1 MSAADFIVTNARV
14 ITMDPDR
21 PRADAVAVAGNRI
34 IAVGDHDSVMDLR
47 GPGTRVFDA
56 EGGSVTPGFV
66 ESHLHVFTG
75 GVELDQCHLSGVT
88 GAEALRDTV
97 LTYAEARPDEPLLI
111 GQGALYTILSEEA
124 VITRQDLDAVIA
136 DRPFVMFSPDHHTA
150 WANTAALEKA
160 GLLQGRAVGVGSEV
174 VMGPDGLANG
184 ELRES
189 PAFSPVLA
197 LSTTGGRERLG
208 LATGRD
214 PDPAPS
220 AADRARD
227 QAVMKRSLDYLA
239 RNGITSFHN
248 MDGNPYTLELIDA
261 VNRDGGFAVRGRVPF
276 HFVKEMEP
284 AALEIAL
291 QMRARYDDDRLR
303 SGYVKFFMDGVIES
317 RTAVMADDYA
327 DQPGWRGEPLF
338 EAERFAAL
346 ATEID
351 RLGFQIAVH
360 AIGDGAVKMVLDG
373 YEAAARANGRRDSRH
388 RIEHIEVIRPQDIAR
403 LADLGVLGSVQPPH
417 PPGSF
422 FPLEPTMTRIGEAKW
437 PYSYAWN
444 SLRDAGVRLV
454 FASDWPVAPIDPLF
468 GIQCA
473 MTRKAYAPGLADHRQ
488 TLDQAIA
495 GYTIDGAYAEFTE
508 DRKGRLKPGYYAD
521 LVVLSGDLERAEPE
535 SIGRIEPVLTL
546 CDGVV
551 TYEA

>member
-14 ITMDPDR
+14 VTMDPDR

-34 IAVGDHDSVMDLR
+34 VAVGDHDAVMDLR
-47 GPGTRVFDA
+47 SAETRVYDA

-75 GVELDQCHLSGVT
+75 GVELDQCHLTGVS
-88 GAEALRDTV
+88 GAEALKDV
-97 LTYAEARPDEPLLI
+97 VGTYAAARPDEPLLI

-124 VITRQDLDAVIA
+124 VITRQDLDAVVA

-160 GLLQGRAVGVGSEV
+160 GLLQGHAVGVGSEV
-174 VMGPDGLANG
+174 VMGADGLASG

-197 LSTTGGRERLG
+197 LSVTGGRERLG

-284 AALEIAL
+284 SALEVAL

-351 RLGFQIAVH
+351 RLGLQIAVH

-422 FPLEPTMTRIGEAKW
+422 FPLEPTMTRIGRDKW

-454 FASDWPVAPIDPLF
+454 FASDWPVAPIDPLL

-473 MTRKAYAPGLADHRQ
+473 MTRTAYAPGLPDHRQ

-495 GYTIDGAYAEFTE
+495 GYTIDGAYAEFAE

-521 LVVLSGDLERAEPE
+521 LVVLSGDLDRTEPE
-535 SIGRIEPVLTL
+535 AIGRIEPVLTL
-546 CDGVV
+546 CDGLV
-551 TYEA
+551 TFEA